1 MIRQFSRGC
10 GCSPCSYSL
19 SLSVAFHT
27 KDLRDLLPEIVSYV
41 FSLGGWAED
50 HEHLGFWCPWAK
62 GAGGGAHLVELLG
75 ARGPLMQHLIRDS
88 KDANL
93 FVWPRWSERDMP
105 ARVFRLHRNPRLAPF
120 QGGTSRFL
128 AMWVM
133 SLLLPSARPPLPSAS
148 PQSPPLHL
156 PLPHSRIFSYDYQF
170 SHKMYSCPD
179 RSTPTISWCQVDPCV
194 HLSYF
199 AVQWPCLIVHHICM
213 GLCRWLNPTV
223 FEYYMICFAKALVQ
237 RWADPSASRPDT
249 AVYFH
254 VAQEYVNATSPET
267 SPETLIE

>member
-1 MIRQFSRGC
+1 MWGRKSRPLGGVVFYHQLLC
-10 GCSPCSYSL
+10 CQNDQKALAWSWLLTFAPIPSAST
-19 SLSVAFHT
+19 AFHT

-93 FVWPRWSERDMP
+93 IVWPQWTERDMP

-128 AMWVM
+128 AMWV
-133 SLLLPSARPPLPSAS
+133 P
-148 PQSPPLHL
+148 
-156 PLPHSRIFSYDYQF
+156 
-170 SHKMYSCPD
+170 
-179 RSTPTISWCQVDPCV
+179 
-194 HLSYF
+194 
-199 AVQWPCLIVHHICM
+199 
-213 GLCRWLNPTV
+213 
-223 FEYYMICFAKALVQ
+223 
-237 RWADPSASRPDT
+237 
-249 AVYFH
+249 
-254 VAQEYVNATSPET
+254 
-267 SPETLIE
+267 